1 MKAIDEALAKFGY
14 EARLYYNS
22 FEPKVRSGYCS
33 YVCNHKIHNVKATL
47 LTPREWDT
55 LRLEKEELPTFEE
68 ISQALKLGTTQCAYS
83 AYKRGLRQIL
93 KIIRRNPHK
102 YPAIIEA
109 GGLVV

>member
-1 MKAIDEALAKFGY
+1 MSSIDEALAKFGY

-22 FEPKVRSGYCS
+22 FEPKVRSDYCS
-33 YVCNHKIHNVKATL
+33 YVCNHKLHNVKATL
-47 LTPREWDT
+47 LTPREWDA
-55 LRLEKEELPTFEE
+55 LRREKQELPTFDE
-68 ISQALKLGTTQCAYS
+68 IGRALGFSTTQCAYS

-109 GGLVV
+109 GGLAI